1 MLFLLTLGI
10 SAHTFRILHG
20 IWDCI
25 CGQLEGLGFFLIIV
39 IQLWAGGLVYG
50 SENGFAVSPPDFC
63 IRLFFIRTCL
73 ALISDLYVVSV
84 LSGSN
89 RLFESRPPY
98 KWRIMIL
105 TLCLV
110 AIIIKNWRFIFT

>member
-1 MLFLLTLGI
+1 MFGFD
-10 SAHTFRILHG
+10 FRF
-20 IWDCI
+20 I
-25 CGQLEGLGFFLIIV
+25 C
-39 IQLWAGGLVYG
+39 
-50 SENGFAVSPPDFC
+50 C
-63 IRLFFIRTCL
+63 
-73 ALISDLYVVSV
+73 SV

-110 AIIIKNWRFIFT
+110 AIIIKNWRFIFI